1 MKNNVRSGRKIETLL
16 LVDDVAANLK
26 LLGDILITEGYKI
39 RQVTTGT
46 QALKVAEKEK
56 PDLILLDIMMPG
68 MDGFEVCR
76 QLKNNPGLKDIPV
89 IFISALND
97 TGNIVEALTVGG
109 VDYINKPFQ
118 AQEVLARV
126 RTHLKLRCQSKELL
140 DLNASKDKFFSIIAH
155 DLRGPLSGIMG
166 LTELMADKNQ
176 YYTDNEKD
184 ELMVDLSHSARNT
197 FNLLENLLEWS
208 QMDRGVTDFNPQN
221 LDLTAAVVECINIVE
236 ESARNKMIE
245 LVVVV
250 PNGQEVLADKN
261 MLQTVIRNL
270 LSNAIKFTPK
280 EGIVTISAKVT
291 EGNRTVISVK
301 DTGIGMTEAMRHNLF
316 RIDANTKRPGTEGE
330 HSTGLGLLLCKEFVE
345 KQGGEIGVESVP
357 YQGSVFSFTVPLSER
372 DDIETRNNEV
382 VVPNQQVA
390 LINQLKILIAED
402 DRISG
407 QLIKVIVQ
415 GISKEVLI
423 VKTGLEAVEA
433 CRNHPDIDL
442 ILMDIAMPL
451 MNGFEATLQIR
462 QFNQKV
468 VIIAQTT
475 FAFSVDREKALEVGC
490 NALIT
495 KPFSHEA
502 LIELIQKYI

>member
-1 MKNNVRSGRKIETLL
+1 
-16 LVDDVAANLK
+16 
-26 LLGDILITEGYKI
+26 LGDILITEGYKI
-39 RQVTTGT
+39 RQVTSGT

-76 QLKNNPGLKDIPV
+76 QLKQNPGLKDIPV

-97 TGNIVEALTVGG
+97 TGHIVEALTVGG

-140 DLNASKDKFFSIIAH
+140 ELNASKDKFFSIIAH

-208 QMDRGVTDFNPQN
+208 QMDRGVTDFKPQKLN
-221 LDLTAAVVECINIVE
+221 LADVVLDCINILS
-236 ESARNKMIE
+236 ESAREKRIA
-245 LVVVV
+245 LTVVV
-250 PNGQEVLADKN
+250 PNELEVFADKN

-280 EGIVTISAKVT
+280 EGNVTISAKVS
-291 EGNRTVISVK
+291 EGNRTVISVR
-301 DTGIGMTEAMRHNLF
+301 DTGIGMKEELRKNLF
-316 RIDANTKRPGTEGE
+316 RIDVNTKRPGTEGE
-330 HSTGLGLLLCKEFVE
+330 LSTGLGLLLCKEFVE
-345 KQGGEIGVESVP
+345 KQGGEICVESVP
-357 YQGSVFSFTVPLSER
+357 DHGSVFSFTVPIAQR
-372 DDIETRNNEV
+372 VTIEIKDNQAIA
-382 VVPNQQVA
+382 PKQQVA
-390 LINQLKILIAED
+390 SIDQLKILIAED
-402 DRISG
+402 DKISG
-407 QLIKVIVQ
+407 KMISILVK

-423 VKTGLEAVEA
+423 VKTGIEAVEA

-442 ILMDIAMPL
+442 VLMDIAMPF
-451 MNGFEATLQIR
+451 MNGFEATHEIR

-475 FAFSVDREKALEVGC
+475 FALSVDREKALEAGC
-490 NALIT
+490 NDYIT
-495 KPFSHEA
+495 KPFGQDE
-502 LIELIQKYI
+502 LFELIKKLI

>member
-97 TGNIVEALTVGG
+97 TGNIVEALNVGG

-118 AQEVLARV
+118 AREVLARV

-140 DLNASKDKFFSIIAH
+140 DLNASRNKFFSIIAH

-176 YYTDNEKD
+176 YYTDNERE

-208 QMDRGVTDFNPQN
+208 QMDRGVTDFKIQK
-221 LDLTAAVVECINIVE
+221 LDLAYIVLDCIHILS
-236 ESARNKMIE
+236 ESARKKTIE
-245 LVVVV
+245 LIVDV
-250 PNGQEVLADKN
+250 PNGEEVHADKN

-280 EGIVTISAKVT
+280 GGNVTISAKVT
-291 EGNRTVISVK
+291 EGNKTVISVK
-301 DTGIGMTEAMRHNLF
+301 DTGIGMTDEISKNLF
-316 RIDANTKRPGTEGE
+316 RINANTKRPGTEGE
-330 HSTGLGLLLCKEFVE
+330 LSTGLGLLLCKEFVE
-345 KQGGEIGVESVP
+345 KQGGEIGAESIP
-357 YQGSVFSFTVPLSER
+357 GQGSVFSFTVPFADR
-372 DDIETRNNEV
+372 IDIETVDNEV
-382 VVPNQQVA
+382 VVPNQPVA
-390 LINQLKILIAED
+390 SINRLKILIAED

-407 QLIKVIVQ
+407 RLISANVK
-415 GISKEVLI
+415 GFSKEVLI

-442 ILMDIAMPL
+442 VLMDIAMPF
-451 MNGFEATLQIR
+451 MNGFEATREIR
-462 QFNQKV
+462 QFNQKL

-475 FAFSVDREKALEVGC
+475 FALSVDREKALEVGC

-495 KPFSHEA
+495 KPFGKDE
-502 LIELIQKYI
+502 LFELIQKHL